1 MCRIGINGGK
11 RLYGCVDIEGAK
23 NSILPVMA
31 ASILNRTVT
40 VIHNCPDIEDVRRM
54 ENILK
59 YLGCTVKRENGSI
72 YIDTENAVNRII
84 PGSISG
90 TLRASSI
97 LIGPLLARF
106 SYVKI
111 ARPGGC
117 DIGKRP
123 IDIHLNALKN
133 LGAQWSLSDGYTEVE
148 GRLRSSEVF
157 FRLPSVGATE
167 NIIMASVFL
176 AGQTVIH
183 NAAKEPDIVQLCSYL
198 CIAGAD
204 IRGAGTDTI
213 IINGVDKLHEAEY
226 NIAVDRIVAGTYVAA
241 VTMCTGEVLLN
252 NCHFKD
258 LRGFVDVY
266 TGMGACFKECDTGIY
281 VSMYNRPAAI
291 NYIRT
296 APYPG
301 FPTDMQSITLSVLSV
316 AEGAS
321 VIYEDIYEDR
331 FKTVY
336 ELVKM
341 GADIITDGERAVI
354 RGINRLKGAYVNAHD
369 LRGSAALVIA
379 GIGADGRT
387 VIDNAGYILRGYADL
402 CGNLKKLGADIRWEN
417 K

>member
-123 IDIHLNALKN
+123 IDIHLNALKC

-176 AGQTVIH
+176 TGQTVIH

-198 CIAGAD
+198 CMAGAD

-258 LRGFVDVY
+258 LRGFMDVY

-354 RGINRLKGAYVNAHD
+354 RGISRLKGAYVNAHD

>member
-123 IDIHLNALKN
+123 IDIHLNALKC
-133 LGAQWSLSDGYTEVE
+133 LGAQWSLSGGYTEVE

-198 CIAGAD
+198 CMAGAD

-258 LRGFVDVY
+258 LRGFMDIY
-266 TGMGACFKECDTGIY
+266 TGMGACFKECGTGIY

-354 RGINRLKGAYVNAHD
+354 RGISRLKGAYVNAHD

-387 VIDNAGYILRGYADL
+387 VIDNAGSILRGYADL

>member
-1 MCRIGINGGK
+1 MCKIGINGGK

-72 YIDTENAVNRII
+72 YIDTANAVNRII

-123 IDIHLNALKN
+123 IDIHLNALKS
-133 LGAQWSLSDGYTEVE
+133 LGAQWSLSDGYTEME

-354 RGINRLKGAYVNAHD
+354 RGISRLKGAYVNAHD

>member
-123 IDIHLNALKN
+123 IDIHLNALKC

-183 NAAKEPDIVQLCSYL
+183 
-198 CIAGAD
+198 
-204 IRGAGTDTI
+204 
-213 IINGVDKLHEAEY
+213 
-226 NIAVDRIVAGTYVAA
+226 
-241 VTMCTGEVLLN
+241 
-252 NCHFKD
+252 
-258 LRGFVDVY
+258 
-266 TGMGACFKECDTGIY
+266 
-281 VSMYNRPAAI
+281 
-291 NYIRT
+291 
-296 APYPG
+296 
-301 FPTDMQSITLSVLSV
+301 LSL
-316 AEGAS
+316 
-321 VIYEDIYEDR
+321 IHI
-331 FKTVY
+331 
-336 ELVKM
+336 
-341 GADIITDGERAVI
+341 
-354 RGINRLKGAYVNAHD
+354 
-369 LRGSAALVIA
+369 
-379 GIGADGRT
+379 
-387 VIDNAGYILRGYADL
+387 
-402 CGNLKKLGADIRWEN
+402 
-417 K
+417 

>member
-123 IDIHLNALKN
+123 IDIHLNALKS

-198 CIAGAD
+198 CMAGAD

-316 AEGAS
+316 AKGAS

-402 CGNLKKLGADIRWEN
+402 CGNLKKLGADIRWED

>member
-123 IDIHLNALKN
+123 IDIHLNALKC

-148 GRLRSSEVF
+148 GRLRGSEVF

-176 AGQTVIH
+176 AGQTIIH

-198 CIAGAD
+198 CMAGAD

-258 LRGFVDVY
+258 LRGFMDIY

-354 RGINRLKGAYVNAHD
+354 RGISRLKGAYVNAHD

>member
-23 NSILPVMA
+23 NSVLPVMA

-123 IDIHLNALKN
+123 IDIHLNALKC

-176 AGQTVIH
+176 TGQTIIH

-198 CIAGAD
+198 CMAGAD

-258 LRGFVDVY
+258 LRGFMDIY
-266 TGMGACFKECDTGIY
+266 TGMGACFKECGTGIY

-316 AEGAS
+316 AEGTS

-354 RGINRLKGAYVNAHD
+354 RGISRLKGAYVNAHD

>member
-40 VIHNCPDIEDVRRM
+40 VIHNCPDIEDERRM

-123 IDIHLNALKN
+123 IDIHLNALKC
-133 LGAQWSLSDGYTEVE
+133 LGAQWSLSDGYTEVD

-198 CIAGAD
+198 CMAGAD

-258 LRGFVDVY
+258 LRGFMDVY

-354 RGINRLKGAYVNAHD
+354 RGISRLKGAYVNAHD

>member
-1 MCRIGINGGK
+1 MGRICINGGK

-23 NSILPVMA
+23 NSILPIMA

-40 VIHNCPDIEDVRRM
+40 VIHNCPDIEDVRQM
-54 ENILK
+54 EDILE

-90 TLRASSI
+90 KLRASSI

-123 IDIHLNALKN
+123 IDIHLNALKS
-133 LGAQWSLSDGYTEVE
+133 LGAQWSLSDGYTEAE

-176 AGQTVIH
+176 TGQTVIH
-183 NAAKEPDIVQLCSYL
+183 NAAREPDIVQLCGYL
-198 CIAGAD
+198 CMAGAN

-241 VTMCTGEVLLN
+241 VTMCMGEVLLN

-266 TGMGACFKECDTGIY
+266 TGMGAYFKECDTGIY
-281 VSMYNRPAAI
+281 VSMKNRPAAI
-291 NYIRT
+291 NYIQT

-316 AEGAS
+316 AAGMS
-321 VIYEDIYEDR
+321 IVCEDIYEDR
-331 FKTVY
+331 FKTAY

-341 GADIITDGERAVI
+341 GADIITDGSYAVI
-354 RGINRLKGAYVNAHD
+354 GGVDRLKGAYVNAHD
-369 LRGSAALVIA
+369 LRGGAALVIA
-379 GIGADGRT
+379 GLMADGVT

>member
-72 YIDTENAVNRII
+72 YIDTENVVNRII

-123 IDIHLNALKN
+123 IDIHLNALKC

-148 GRLRSSEVF
+148 GRLGSSEVF

-198 CIAGAD
+198 CMAGAD

-354 RGINRLKGAYVNAHD
+354 RGISRLKGAYVNAHD

>member
-123 IDIHLNALKN
+123 IDIHLNALKS

-213 IINGVDKLHEAEY
+213 IINGVDKLHDAEY

-402 CGNLKKLGADIRWEN
+402 CGNLKKLGADIRWED

>member
-123 IDIHLNALKN
+123 IDIHLNALKS

-198 CIAGAD
+198 CMAGAD
-204 IRGAGTDTI
+204 IMGAGTDTI
-213 IINGVDKLHEAEY
+213 IINGVDKLHDAEY

-402 CGNLKKLGADIRWEN
+402 CGNLKKLGADIRWED